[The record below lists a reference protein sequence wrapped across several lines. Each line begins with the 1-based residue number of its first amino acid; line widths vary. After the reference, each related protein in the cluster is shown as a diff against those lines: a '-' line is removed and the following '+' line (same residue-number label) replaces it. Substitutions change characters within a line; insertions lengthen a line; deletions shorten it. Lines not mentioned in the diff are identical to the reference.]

1 MRFIT
6 NLLPLLS
13 AAPHPHV
20 VSVLAGGMEGKVF
33 ESDLA
38 LKDHYSIINCV
49 NASSTM
55 TTLFME
61 RLARE
66 NPSIAF
72 VHEYPGVVATP
83 MVTTGAS
90 FGPFMKF
97 LLSWIIAPLMKPFMM
112 TPGESG
118 ERGLYHATSTH
129 YSAKRDGCEMTGSDG
144 VKGSGCYGV
153 GANSEP
159 ALNEGVLGP
168 MREKGVDG
176 KIWDHTMG
184 EFDRVAAT

>member
-1 MRFIT
+1 MRFVT
-6 NLLPLLS
+6 SLLPLLS

-38 LKDHYSIINCV
+38 LKGHYSIINCV
-49 NASSTM
+49 NTSSTM

-112 TPGESG
+112 TP
-118 ERGLYHATSTH
+118 
-129 YSAKRDGCEMTGSDG
+129 
-144 VKGSGCYGV
+144 
-153 GANSEP
+153 
-159 ALNEGVLGP
+159 
-168 MREKGVDG
+168 
-176 KIWDHTMG
+176 
-184 EFDRVAAT
+184 